1 MCTALIS
8 VDPSSDVPVLLLF
21 ARDEMV
27 ERAWLAPGRHWPSD
41 HPDLVGGMDLREG
54 GTWLAV
60 RRGDG
65 APNAG
70 TFTHSP
76 ARVACLLNAF
86 GRPAALERKVTRG
99 RLPLIAADGE
109 QISSLDLTRYD
120 PFHLLIAQAGTASVT
135 MLTWDGLALTDT
147 QLNAGTYLVSNRGLE
162 MPDGS
167 GLPEAPE
174 RAVSLIDAR
183 IKYFRPLLQ
192 GTPRP
197 EPEPGHGSTES
208 AWADWMRLAQG
219 DDLPLDDVRALI
231 GKHDWGKGQA
241 WMTSSVSLI
250 ALGRHGVRYDV
261 NLSPGSS
268 KWYEVD
274 AAA

>member
-1 MCTALIS
+1 VCTALIS
-8 VDPSSDVPVLLLF
+8 VDPGSDVPVLLLF

-27 ERAWLAPGRHWPSD
+27 ERAWLAPGRHWPAD
-41 HPDLVGGMDLREG
+41 HPELVGGMDLREG

-60 RRGDG
+60 RPGG
-65 APNAG
+65 GEPNG
-70 TFTHSP
+70 STFTHSP
-76 ARVACLLNAF
+76 SRMACLLNAF
-86 GRPAALERKVTRG
+86 GRPAAPERKLTRG
-99 RLPLIAADGE
+99 RLPLAAADGE
-109 QISSLDLTRYD
+109 QISRLDLTCYD
-120 PFHLLIAQAGTASVT
+120 PFHLLIAQAGSASVT
-135 MLTWDGLALTDT
+135 MLTWDGLGLADT

-183 IKYFRPLLQ
+183 IRYFRPLLQ
-192 GTPRP
+192 DTLRP

-208 AWADWMRLAQG
+208 AWAEWMRLAQG

-250 ALGRHGVRYDV
+250 ALGRRGVRYDV
-261 NLSPGSS
+261 NLTPGSS

-274 AAA
+274 TAA